1 MRRPALLVAALA
13 FAALVAVSAAR
24 AGLPAPVPAPVPAP
38 APAPAPETPRPNILL
53 ITLDT
58 TRADHLGCYGWTH
71 ARTPN
76 LDALAHRGTLFER
89 CDTAAPITLTS
100 HATILTGLFP
110 PRHGV
115 RDNGTFILPARVET
129 AATRLR
135 AAGYDTAAVV
145 SAVVLARRYGLD
157 RGFRIYDDD
166 LGPASATRT
175 GTGTEASERTAQAT
189 TAAALAVLAK
199 LRPPFFLWVHYFDPH
214 EEYRP
219 PERIARSMGG
229 PHPLYDG
236 EIAFADEQIGALL
249 AVLPSSTDVVAVGD
263 HGEML
268 GEHGEPTH
276 GLLLYA
282 GARRVPLILAGPD
295 VPAARRV
302 PCLVRTADVTPTL
315 LAWGRVTATE
325 RLDGEPLLP
334 LPSAS
339 DCGRVSYTESFLP
352 FFAYRWYPPRAL
364 SDGRELFLRS
374 PGASLYAIAEDPS
387 ETHDAAAA
395 KPGVAREWERRLDDL
410 LAAAG
415 ERPDAEGAV
424 SAQTPASA
432 EDARRLLSLGYLGGG
447 GGLDGPDPKLPDSR
461 GMTGI
466 ARDLHEATRQMQQ
479 DRFAEALPS
488 LESVLRRD
496 PRNFTALT
504 LAARCLQETGQ
515 CAEALP
521 LFRRASQENPRSEVP
536 VVDSAG
542 CLLALG
548 RRDEAMDEFRRA
560 LALDPTQPESAAGL
574 ARLLAAAGDRAAAL
588 QVLDGALSAGSH
600 APGVFLEHGTILAQS
615 GRLSDAYASFREAS
629 RRNPDDP
636 VALENAAR
644 AAYQLG
650 RPAESASLYEELVKR
665 TPTSEAWRTLG
676 AIYLSKLDD
685 RANGLR
691 CFREALRLE
700 LDPAIREEIRR
711 IIGGLEE

>member
-1 MRRPALLVAALA
+1 LRRPALLVAALGL
-13 FAALVAVSAAR
+13 AAAVALSVAR
-24 AGLPAPVPAPVPAP
+24 AGP
-38 APAPAPETPRPNILL
+38 PAPEAPRPNILL

-76 LDALAHRGTLFER
+76 LDALAHRGALFER

-115 RDNGTFILPARVET
+115 RDNGIFTLPAKVET
-129 AATRLR
+129 AASRLR

-157 RGFRIYDDD
+157 RGFRIYDDEM
-166 LGPASATRT
+166 GPASAS
-175 GTGTEASERTAQAT
+175 GAEASERTAQAT
-189 TAAALAVLAK
+189 TAAALAALAK
-199 LRPPFFLWVHYFDPH
+199 LRAPFFLWVHYFDPH

-249 AVLPSSTDVVAVGD
+249 TALPSPTGVVAVGD

-268 GEHGEPTH
+268 GERGEPTH

-295 VPAARRV
+295 VPAGRRV
-302 PCLVRTADVTPTL
+302 PCLVRTADATPTL
-315 LAWGRVTATE
+315 LAWARVTTTE
-325 RLDGEPLLP
+325 PLDGAPLLP

-352 FFAYRWYPPRAL
+352 FFAYHWYPPRAL
-364 SDGRELFLRS
+364 SDGRQFFLRS
-374 PGASLYAIAEDPS
+374 PEASLYAIAEDPS

-395 KPGVAREWERRLDDL
+395 EPGVARAWERRLDDL

-415 ERPDAEGAV
+415 ERPDGDVNV
-424 SAQTPASA
+424 SAQTPASD
-432 EDARRLLSLGYLGGG
+432 EDARKLLSLGYLSGG
-447 GGLDGPDPKLPDSR
+447 GGLVDRKLPDPR

-488 LESVLRRD
+488 LKSVLRRD

-515 CAEALP
+515 CAEAIP

-548 RRDEAMDEFRRA
+548 RKDEAMDEFRRA
-560 LALDPTQPESAAGL
+560 LALDPTQAESAAGL

-588 QVLDGALSAGSH
+588 QVLEGALSAGSH
-600 APGVFLEHGTILAQS
+600 APKVFLERGTILAQS

-650 RPAESASLYEELVKR
+650 RPAESAALYEELVKR
-665 TPTSEAWRTLG
+665 TPTSESWRTLG